1 MARLIEAIVA
11 FGPKLIYGRTAN
23 LDDIAL
29 LLSKR
34 SGLSALDAEMALRE
48 LSGAIIHQL
57 RSGQPVKLPGIG
69 RMRASIGRGGR
80 LRVHVVADV
89 ALVKALNAPGTY
101 RGQMENRGRIG
112 LDDAGYKALWDAVHP
127 DDPLEVTV
135 GATTAASSS
144 ASR

>member
-1 MARLIEAIVA
+1 MARLIESIVA

-57 RSGQPVKLPGIG
+57 RGGQPVKLPGIG
-69 RMRASIGRGGR
+69 RLRATVGRGGR
-80 LRVHVVADV
+80 MRVHVVADV

-101 RGQMENRGRIG
+101 RGEMANRARIG
-112 LDDAGYKALWDAVHP
+112 LDDAGYKALWDGVHP
-127 DDPLEVTV
+127 EDPLEVAV
-135 GATTAASSS
+135 EATPAT
-144 ASR
+144 R